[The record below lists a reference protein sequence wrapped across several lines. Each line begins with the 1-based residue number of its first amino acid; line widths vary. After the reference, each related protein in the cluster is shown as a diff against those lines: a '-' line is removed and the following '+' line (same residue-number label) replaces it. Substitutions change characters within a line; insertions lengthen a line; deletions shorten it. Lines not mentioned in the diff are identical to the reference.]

1 MSFLFKNYSI
11 VKVTDA
17 IRLGSSCKT
26 NNTDRNGINNQNTH
40 THLTLRE
47 RKHLKGLVSTKIE
60 DTSPVFKTTPPISLA
75 PPFLWENLTPPPLL
89 QKFQKLNSPLSHPY
103 IRGCSNYAL
112 AFSI

>member
-47 RKHLKGLVSTKIE
+47 RKHLKGLVSMKIE

-75 PPFLWENLTPPPLL
+75 PPFFWEKPPPPPPPFYKNFKNLTPP
-89 QKFQKLNSPLSHPY
+89 SPTP
-103 IRGCSNYAL
+103 I
-112 AFSI
+112 